1 MLLTRF
7 RLGVVCVLVLS
18 LVSAGC
24 GGVTEEA
31 DWQTSPLET
40 GGQTSP
46 LAEAS
51 PLPGPTSVP
60 TPIPTLIPTATPQ
73 PTPVSSRLVVLH
85 TNDNWGETEPC
96 G

>member
-1 MLLTRF
+1 MLQTRF
-7 RLGVVCVLVLS
+7 WPSLVCVLILS
-18 LVSAGC
+18 LGVAGC
-24 GGVTEEA
+24 GVVTQEA

-51 PLPGPTSVP
+51 PLPGPTSTPTPVP
-60 TPIPTLIPTATPQ
+60 TQIPTATPQ